1 MISPAERNTDLIY
14 SPSLASNEDFRQ
26 GRAMNFDMLNLDFAL
41 AFLDQVGVLVFAI
54 SGGIVAVRAKMD
66 PLGVLVLSFLPALG
80 GGTLRDLIL
89 DAPIFWL
96 TDTSF
101 LWMVLL
107 GAVISWVFGARVD
120 EFKPIRWAD
129 AVGLALF
136 AVAGTAKALGLGYSI
151 TIAVIMGGVT
161 ASAGGLLRDIV
172 AGREPMLLK
181 QDIYATAALLGGLGY
196 ALSDHAGLSFELS
209 TLIGFTLAFSLR
221 ACAIRFG
228 WSLPQA
234 R

>member
-1 MISPAERNTDLIY
+1 M
-14 SPSLASNEDFRQ
+14 
-26 GRAMNFDMLNLDFAL
+26 NLDAINLGFAL
-41 AFLDQVGVLVFAI
+41 GLLDQIGVLVFAV

-89 DAPIFWL
+89 DAPVFWL
-96 TDTSF
+96 SDSRY
-101 LWMVLL
+101 LLMVM
-107 GAVISWVFGARVD
+107 FGAILAWIFGTRVED
-120 EFKPIRWAD
+120 FKPIRWAD

-136 AVAGTAKALGLGYSI
+136 AVAGTAKAIGLGHSI

-161 ASAGGLLRDIV
+161 ASAGGLLRDVV

-196 ALSDHAGLSFELS
+196 ALSDRAGLSFELS
-209 TLIGFTLAFSLR
+209 TLIGFSLAFTLR

-234 R
+234 K

>member
-1 MISPAERNTDLIY
+1 MDALS
-14 SPSLASNEDFRQ
+14 
-26 GRAMNFDMLNLDFAL
+26 LDFAL
-41 AFLDQVGVLVFAI
+41 GLLDRIGVLVFAV

-89 DAPIFWL
+89 DVPVFWL
-96 TDTSF
+96 TDGTA
-101 LWMVLL
+101 LLMVLV
-107 GAVISWVFGARVD
+107 GAVLAWLFTSRLEG
-120 EFKPIRWAD
+120 FKPIRWAD

-136 AVAGTAKALGLGYSI
+136 AVAGAAKATDLGHSV

-172 AGREPMLLK
+172 ANREPLLLK

-196 ALSDHAGLSFELS
+196 ALSHRAGLSFEAS
-209 TLIGFTLAFSLR
+209 TAIGFGLALALR
-221 ACAIRFG
+221 GCAIRYG
-228 WSLPQA
+228 WSLPTA
-234 R
+234 RD

>member
-1 MISPAERNTDLIY
+1 MS
-14 SPSLASNEDFRQ
+14 
-26 GRAMNFDMLNLDFAL
+26 FDAINLGFAL
-41 AFLDQVGVLVFAI
+41 AFLDQVGVLVFAV

-89 DAPIFWL
+89 DVPVFWL
-96 TDTSF
+96 TDPRS
-101 LWMVLL
+101 LLMVM
-107 GAVISWVFGARVD
+107 FGAILAWIFGTRVED
-120 EFKPIRWAD
+120 FKPIRWAD

-136 AVAGTAKALGLGYSI
+136 AVAGTAKALELGHSV

-161 ASAGGLLRDIV
+161 ASAGGLLRDVV

-196 ALSDHAGLSFELS
+196 ALSDRAGLSFELS
-209 TLIGFTLAFSLR
+209 TLIGFSLAFALR

-234 R
+234 K

>member
-1 MISPAERNTDLIY
+1 
-14 SPSLASNEDFRQ
+14 
-26 GRAMNFDMLNLDFAL
+26 MNFDVINLGFAL
-41 AFLDQVGVLVFAI
+41 TLLDQIGVLVFAV

-89 DAPIFWL
+89 DAPVFWL
-96 TDTSF
+96 TDTKF
-101 LWMVLL
+101 LLMVM
-107 GAVISWVFGARVD
+107 FGAILAWIFGTKVE

-136 AVAGTAKALGLGYSI
+136 AVAGTAKAIGLGHSI

-196 ALSDHAGLSFELS
+196 ALSDRAGLSFELS
-209 TLIGFTLAFSLR
+209 TLIGFSLAFALR

-234 R
+234 K

>member
-1 MISPAERNTDLIY
+1 MS
-14 SPSLASNEDFRQ
+14 
-26 GRAMNFDMLNLDFAL
+26 FDPVSLDFAL
-41 AFLDQVGVLVFAI
+41 SLIDRLGVLVFAI

-66 PLGVLVLSFLPALG
+66 LLGVLVLSFLPALG

-96 TDTSF
+96 SDGWS
-101 LWMVLL
+101 LLMVL
-107 GAVISWVFGARVD
+107 FGATLAFLFTSTV
-120 EFKPIRWAD
+120 ESFKPIRWAD

-136 AVAGTAKALGLGYSI
+136 SVTGAAKTLELGHSL
-151 TIAVIMGGVT
+151 TIAVIMAGVT

-172 AGREPMLLK
+172 ANREPLLLK

-196 ALSDHAGLSFELS
+196 ALAWQAGLSFEAA
-209 TLIGFTLAFSLR
+209 TLIGFSLAFALR

-228 WSLPQA
+228 WSLPTA
-234 R
+234 G

>member
-1 MISPAERNTDLIY
+1 MS
-14 SPSLASNEDFRQ
+14 
-26 GRAMNFDMLNLDFAL
+26 FDALNLDFAL
-41 AFLDQVGVLVFAI
+41 AFLDQIGVLVFAV

-96 TDTSF
+96 TDTRS
-101 LWMVLL
+101 LLMVL
-107 GAVISWVFGARVD
+107 FGAILAWIFGTRVE

-136 AVAGTAKALGLGYSI
+136 AVAGTAKAIGLGHSI

-161 ASAGGLLRDIV
+161 ASAGGLLRDVV

-196 ALSDHAGLSFELS
+196 ALSDRAGLSFELS
-209 TLIGFTLAFSLR
+209 TLIGFSLAFTLR

-234 R
+234 K

>member
-1 MISPAERNTDLIY
+1 MS
-14 SPSLASNEDFRQ
+14 
-26 GRAMNFDMLNLDFAL
+26 FDAVNLGFAL
-41 AFLDQVGVLVFAI
+41 AFLDQVGVLVFAV
-54 SGGIVAVRAKMD
+54 SGGIVAVRARMD

-96 TDTSF
+96 TDPRS
-101 LWMVLL
+101 LLMVLF
-107 GAVISWVFGARVD
+107 GAVLAWIFGTKVED
-120 EFKPIRWAD
+120 FKPIRWAD

-136 AVAGTAKALGLGYSI
+136 AVAGTAKAIELGHSI

-196 ALSDHAGLSFELS
+196 ALSHRAGLSFELS
-209 TLIGFTLAFSLR
+209 TLIGFSLAFALR

-234 R
+234 K

>member
-1 MISPAERNTDLIY
+1 M
-14 SPSLASNEDFRQ
+14 SLDPLS
-26 GRAMNFDMLNLDFAL
+26 LDFAL
-41 AFLDQVGVLVFAI
+41 TFLDRVGVLVFAV
-54 SGGIVAVRAKMD
+54 SGGIVAVRSKMD

-96 TDTSF
+96 TDGTA
-101 LWMVLL
+101 LLMVLI
-107 GAVISWVFGARVD
+107 GAVLAWLFTTRL
-120 EFKPIRWAD
+120 ERFKLIRWAD
-129 AVGLALF
+129 AIGLALF
-136 AVAGTAKALGLGYSI
+136 AVAGTAKAIDLGHSV

-172 AGREPMLLK
+172 ANREPLLLK

-196 ALSDHAGLSFELS
+196 ALSFKAGLSFELA
-209 TLIGFTLAFSLR
+209 TLIGFSLALALR

-228 WSLPQA
+228 WSLPTA
-234 R
+234 N